1 MAAPREEVEGLVSP
15 AGHRP
20 DASEPERGDDGES
33 DATVRLGFAESGFE
47 LALGLV
53 ELVPLPLHAGP
64 CQPGLGKGGMV
75 GSVEVHV
82 HQRLVGQSLGL
93 VQMSFDEMD
102 LRQGGGCQE
111 PVDGLW
117 HLRERVE
124 TPTRSPRRL
133 GVVQPPPRAH
143 EAVGKAIEVAVVGI
157 GTVPIDRIVRPADG
171 TWCICDEVRP
181 HGPVT
186 SQSRLLDLVRLL
198 R

>member
-1 MAAPREEVEGLVSP
+1 MAYQATGLRSRAVDEQSGLGAVHPGGKRLGKCQRAVGLAAPREEVEGLVSP

-33 DATVRLGFAESGFE
+33 GATVRLGFAESGFE

-64 CQPGLGKGGMV
+64 CQPGLGEGGMV

-117 HLRERVE
+117 HRPERRRARHAASE
-124 TPTRSPRRL
+124 SSSHPHERTRPS
-133 GVVQPPPRAH
+133 
-143 EAVGKAIEVAVVGI
+143 GK
-157 GTVPIDRIVRPADG
+157 R
-171 TWCICDEVRP
+171 
-181 HGPVT
+181 
-186 SQSRLLDLVRLL
+186 SK
-198 R
+198 

>member
-1 MAAPREEVEGLVSP
+1 MKRFILSTVCLLVALVHPVNGQDINRTPVPQPKS
-15 AGHRP
+15 ATSSGGSR
-20 DASEPERGDDGES
+20 ADD
-33 DATVRLGFAESGFE
+33 E
-47 LALGLV
+47 LT
-53 ELVPLPLHAGP
+53 
-64 CQPGLGKGGMV
+64 
-75 GSVEVHV
+75 
-82 HQRLVGQSLGL
+82 LGL

-117 HLRERVE
+117 HLQEQVE

-133 GVVQPPPRAH
+133 GVVQPPPRANK
-143 EAVGKAIEVAVVGI
+143 AVGKAIEVAVVGI

-186 SQSRLLDLVRLL
+186 SQSRLLDLVRL
-198 R
+198 RR